1 MAPDVKLAPSEAAKL
16 ARFMERN
23 CKPITEADQ
32 AEMLHWLK
40 RLEGA
45 RS

>member
-1 MAPDVKLAPSEAAKL
+1 MRKLTDTEAAKL

-23 CKPITEADQ
+23 CKPITQADQ

-40 RLEGA
+40 RLEGP